1 MDTSKNRTVFV
12 SGLAMEV
19 DEKSL
24 HSVFI
29 TFGEIVQV
37 TLPPDP
43 SSSNRHRGFG
53 LIEFEEEEDAR
64 AAISNMND
72 AELFGKTI
80 NARQARSGTNTT
92 GGGSMIFN
100 KESWID
106 NNMSTADRTANTNDT
121 TLRKSNT
128 RVFLEFAFDDQP
140 NGKIEIELRD
150 DIVPRTVEN
159 FRALCTGEKGFGF
172 KGSCAHRIIPGFMM
186 QAGDFTNADGTG
198 GKSIYGNSF
207 DDENFSLKH
216 DAPGVL
222 SMANSG
228 PDSNGSQFFIT
239 FDKAPWLDDKHVV
252 FGKVVRGM
260 DILRMV
266 ESLGDKDAPTSP
278 RKRITICS
286 CGVVAAAQ
294 AT

>member
-1 MDTSKNRTVFV
+1 MDTSNKRTVFV
-12 SGLAMEV
+12 SGLALEV
-19 DEKSL
+19 DEKTL

-37 TLPPDP
+37 ILPPDP

-53 LIEFEEEEDAR
+53 LIEYEEEEDAR

-80 NARQARSGTNTT
+80 TARPARPNNTVNS
-92 GGGSMIFN
+92 GSMIN
-100 KESWID
+100 KESLI
-106 NNMSTADRTANTNDT
+106 NNMSIAGEATSKNI
-121 TLRKSNT
+121 SNT
-128 RVFLEFAFDDQP
+128 RVFLEVAFDDKP

-159 FRALCTGEKGFGF
+159 FRALCTGEKGFGY
-172 KGSCAHRIIPGFMM
+172 KNSSAHRIIPGFMM
-186 QAGDFTNADGTG
+186 QAGDIINPNG
-198 GKSIYGNSF
+198 GRSIYGNSF
-207 DDENFSLKH
+207 DDENFTLKH

-228 PDSNGSQFFIT
+228 PNSNASQFFIT
-239 FDKAPWLDDKHVV
+239 FDKTPWLDNKHVV
-252 FGKVVRGM
+252 FGKVIRGM

-266 ESLGDKDAPTSP
+266 ESLGDKDAPTNP
-278 RKRITICS
+278 KKRITICS
-286 CGVVAAAQ
+286 CGVIAAK
-294 AT
+294 

>member
-1 MDTSKNRTVFV
+1 MDTSSKRTVFV
-12 SGLAMEV
+12 SGLSPEV
-19 DEKSL
+19 DEQSL

-37 TLPPDP
+37 ILPPDP

-80 NARQARSGTNTT
+80 SARQARAGSSNTT
-92 GGGSMIFN
+92 AGGSMIFN

-106 NNMSTADRTANTNDT
+106 SNMPTADRAANTGDAGSH
-121 TLRKSNT
+121 RNT
-128 RVFLEFAFDDQP
+128 RVFLEVAFDDQP

-172 KGSCAHRIIPGFMM
+172 KGSSVHRIIPGFMM

-198 GKSIYGNSF
+198 GKSIYGKSF

-228 PDSNGSQFFIT
+228 PNSNGSQFFIT
-239 FDKAPWLDDKHVV
+239 FNKTAWLDDKHVV

-260 DILRMV
+260 DILRMI

-278 RKRITICS
+278 KKRVTICN
-286 CGVVAAAQ
+286 CGVVAA
-294 AT
+294 

>member
-1 MDTSKNRTVFV
+1 MDTSNKRTVFV
-12 SGLAMEV
+12 SGLALEV
-19 DEKSL
+19 DEKTL

-37 TLPPDP
+37 ILPPDP

-53 LIEFEEEEDAR
+53 LVEFEEEEDAR

-80 NARQARSGTNTT
+80 TARTARPGSNTVNS
-92 GGGSMIFN
+92 GSMIFN
-100 KESWID
+100 KESLI
-106 NNMSTADRTANTNDT
+106 NNMPIASQATSKNI
-121 TLRKSNT
+121 SNT
-128 RVFLEFAFDDQP
+128 RVFLEVAFDGKP

-172 KGSCAHRIIPGFMM
+172 KNSSAHRIIPGFMM
-186 QAGDFTNADGTG
+186 QAGDFINANGTG

-207 DDENFSLKH
+207 DDENFILKH

-228 PDSNGSQFFIT
+228 PNSNGSQFFIT
-239 FDKAPWLDDKHVV
+239 FDKTPWLDNKHVV
-252 FGKVVRGM
+252 FGKVIRGM

-266 ESLGDKDAPTSP
+266 ESLGDKDSPTNP
-278 RKRITICS
+278 KKRVTICS
-286 CGVVAAAQ
+286 CGVITNQ
-294 AT
+294 KG